1 MPVGIYYFYGTKT
14 NSAMMTVAPPALLP
28 LNLTERSLAPDILR
42 VRATFN
48 EYLAFAEECQ
58 YNVEYINGEI
68 VSMSQASLTHE
79 SLVGRLIYTLIGLFD
94 NDEQITAFSSNIKL
108 FVEATG
114 DLVNADVTVVQG
126 QPDYLRLPGDNL
138 FTATVKNPILIVEV
152 LSDSTTAFDLGEKLE
167 IYKQIPSL
175 QQILFVSQYK
185 PWVISYTRTTNPIE
199 WLNTSVHTIADS
211 IIVLANTVALADIYK
226 KITF

>member
-114 DLVNADVTVVQG
+114 DLVNADVTVV
-126 QPDYLRLPGDNL
+126 
-138 FTATVKNPILIVEV
+138 
-152 LSDSTTAFDLGEKLE
+152 
-167 IYKQIPSL
+167 
-175 QQILFVSQYK
+175 
-185 PWVISYTRTTNPIE
+185 
-199 WLNTSVHTIADS
+199 
-211 IIVLANTVALADIYK
+211 
-226 KITF
+226 

>member
-1 MPVGIYYFYGTKT
+1 M
-14 NSAMMTVAPPALLP
+14 
-28 LNLTERSLAPDILR
+28 
-42 VRATFN
+42 
-48 EYLAFAEECQ
+48 
-58 YNVEYINGEI
+58 
-68 VSMSQASLTHE
+68 
-79 SLVGRLIYTLIGLFD
+79 
-94 NDEQITAFSSNIKL
+94 
-108 FVEATG
+108 
-114 DLVNADVTVVQG
+114 
-126 QPDYLRLPGDNL
+126 
-138 FTATVKNPILIVEV
+138 FTATVKNSILIVEV